1 MNGKSF
7 SSTPK
12 ALLNIV
18 IYFILFE
25 AGDLI
30 NALFWDYIYGNLLPG
45 IFNSEFKIMIRM
57 LGQLLLTCL
66 FFWLYTAKVVK
77 MKMDFFRI
85 NMNIRFWGI
94 VTSILL
100 PAYVI
105 LVFLIFGKAKM
116 ASFGFEETVLVVI
129 TSIITALKAGITEE
143 MLFRGY
149 IMKILEDRWNKY
161 VAVLAPSFIFSLLHI
176 PAMEYFSVA
185 GIILLIIGGTLVGAM
200 FSVITYK
207 GNSIANSAIIHS
219 AWNFAIVT
227 DVLHITTEQGQYH
240 NPIFSII
247 IPDSSALLTGAGFGV
262 EVSIIAIIGYA
273 FILLVLL
280 QKKRH
285 SDITL
290 Q

>member
-30 NALFWDYIYGNLLPG
+30 NTLFWDYIYGNLLPG
-45 IFNSEFKIMIRM
+45 IFNSEFRLLIRM

-66 FFWLYTAKVVK
+66 FFWFYTTKVVK
-77 MKMDFFRI
+77 MKMNFFRI
-85 NMNIRFWGI
+85 SMNIRFWGI
-94 VTSILL
+94 IIAILL
-100 PAYVI
+100 PTYVI
-105 LVFLIFGKAKM
+105 LAFLIVGKVKMTSFEFG
-116 ASFGFEETVLVVI
+116 EIVLIVI

-273 FILLVLL
+273 FILLILSR
-280 QKKRH
+280 KKIFH
-285 SDITL
+285 NHN
-290 Q
+290 